1 MNEPSDRPDGAA
13 VAEYT
18 RIISL
23 AVHEMRTPAS
33 VLGGYL
39 KMLIAEPAELNDRQ
53 RHMLEEADK
62 SCARLVSL
70 LAELSDLGKLDAGTA
85 ILSVESID
93 LFHLIR
99 EVTADFQP
107 PPDSDVNIESSG
119 PATGAKV
126 SGDRTRLRTAFA
138 SILRAVVREQPVGTT
153 VVVDVARSE
162 AGGRSSARVVVAPK
176 PDIHSAVGAPQG
188 VFNDRRAGLGLGL
201 LIARRIIG
209 RHGGEIWS
217 PAPPEDRELPLGSRG
232 AIIVTLPL
240 ER

>member
-1 MNEPSDRPDGAA
+1 MSEPSDRPDATA

-39 KMLIAEPAELNDRQ
+39 KMLIAEPAGLSDRH

-62 SCARLVSL
+62 SCARLVAL
-70 LAELSDLGKLDAGTA
+70 LAELSDIGKLDAGTA
-85 ILSVESID
+85 TLSVEPID
-93 LFHLIR
+93 LFQLVR
-99 EVTADFQP
+99 DVTADFQP
-107 PPDSDVNIESSG
+107 PPDSDVSIEASG
-119 PATGAKV
+119 PATGAHV

-138 SILRAVVREQPVGTT
+138 SILRAVVREQPVATT
-153 VVVDVARSE
+153 VVVDVARSD
-162 AGGRSSARVVVAPK
+162 AVGRPSARVVVAPK
-176 PDIHSAVGAPQG
+176 PDLHRAVGAPQAE
-188 VFNDRRAGLGLGL
+188 FNDRRAGLGLGL
-201 LIARRIIG
+201 LIASRIIG

-240 ER
+240 EP